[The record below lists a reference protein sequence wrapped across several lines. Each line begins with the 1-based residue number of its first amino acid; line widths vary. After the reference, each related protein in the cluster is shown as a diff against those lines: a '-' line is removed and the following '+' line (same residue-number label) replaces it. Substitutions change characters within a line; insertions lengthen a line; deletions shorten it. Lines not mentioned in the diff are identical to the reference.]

1 MGQASEYSDFF
12 SFFECINRTD
22 LLLGRGGET
31 NSHNGNIL
39 FRRMIEQHKAIYLAA
54 PRRHKPQ
61 IAMALVAKWKALD
74 PPGRFLTKS
83 KSSQHWYEIDDE
95 TAKKRTS
102 KSLGERKGMHPS
114 TSSSIGGHGGGSSG
128 GGSGGSLSDS
138 SATKGRQRITASP
151 ASAAP
156 TASSTASRK
165 SSSNSQ
171 QDVTGLKRQQQHPE
185 TPPQAPS
192 LSGHLFN
199 NQAGTLTG
207 GDAFEGYTLDRAA
220 TSPEIMTRML
230 LLQQQQQHHIES
242 NQPLRQ
248 QPHEQDWPLPL
259 HHHEVSQRL
268 EQQQQK
274 QQSPTSKDELD
285 AFITSSVGAFNMG
298 NHPQHGAAAGVGE
311 RGSWDT
317 NNYDTEGNL
326 QQRPLSMENIRHFL
340 PTAEELTRSCFEDD
354 D

>member
-156 TASSTASRK
+156 TASSTA
-165 SSSNSQ
+165 
-171 QDVTGLKRQQQHPE
+171 
-185 TPPQAPS
+185 
-192 LSGHLFN
+192 
-199 NQAGTLTG
+199 
-207 GDAFEGYTLDRAA
+207 